1 MKKIITTI
9 FLILLLLI
17 NVILLSGCTLTV
29 ETTENSVT
37 ASVDGETTEKV
48 DGILD
53 WVKDRISRV
62 FNVDVKTNVDKNSV
76 KITTGIS
83 EKI

>member
-9 FLILLLLI
+9 FLTLLLLI

-76 KITTGIS
+76 KITTGTS

>member
-76 KITTGIS
+76 KITTGTS